1 MLAPTGVEL
10 TIAENG
16 AEALDALAR
25 ERFDVVLMDMQMPVM
40 DGLQATAE
48 IRRREAAEGCAPL
61 PVIMLTANAMGEHVE
76 AARKAGANRH
86 MAKPL
91 RPEALIRAV
100 AECAA
105 ERFAT
110 HPGAFSAAR
119 RAQF

>member
-1 MLAPTGVEL
+1 VELVLAPAGVEL

-16 AEALDALAR
+16 AEALEALAR
-25 ERFDVVLMDMQMPVM
+25 EPFDVVLMDMQMPVM
-40 DGLQATAE
+40 DGLKATAE
-48 IRRREAAEGCAPL
+48 IRRRELAEGRAPL
-61 PVIMLTANAMGEHVE
+61 PVIMLTANAMAEHVE

-105 ERFAT
+105 GSLSSPLGDAAT
-110 HPGAFSAAR
+110 AA
-119 RAQF
+119 